1 MSELQGQFSLR
12 SFYLKWDA
20 KAYFFCRPVLKRW
33 KSKVISLHMENKSL
47 WFLFQLGAWAV
58 LGDEPFL
65 RFCGCAKCHHR
76 SQSWLYFSIWS
87 IWGPFRMKD
96 TFLAKCQL
104 FLLLLLLLSQF
115 PKSYPLTRHFQEW
128 HIAAVYWKIL
138 FRWFSDANLISI
150 PFVVVLW
157 GMTLLFGGSIC
168 PQVKSY

>member
-1 MSELQGQFSLR
+1 MQ
-12 SFYLKWDA
+12 KPII
-20 KAYFFCRPVLKRW
+20 FCRPVLKRW
-33 KSKVISLHMENKSL
+33 KSKVISLHVENKSF

-58 LGDEPFL
+58 LGDERLL
-65 RFCGCAKCHHR
+65 RFRGCAKYRHP
-76 SQSWLYFSIWS
+76 SPSWLHFSIRS
-87 IWGPFRMKD
+87 TCGPFGMKD

-128 HIAAVYWKIL
+128 HIAAVYWEIL
-138 FRWFSDANLISI
+138 FRWLSDANLISI